1 MLIFHSVFALPLR
14 TSPANPHLTHLPR
27 CATGRNVPHVRVSVP
42 YPLVRVGDVIDDL
55 GQFAVVTRTLVAE
68 DEKVGV
74 IRSVCD
80 NGQRRETVYPPSAT
94 TSQLS
99 RVGEGC
105 VPTPEGLHDFL
116 VQHVHEI
123 AG

>member
-1 MLIFHSVFALPLR
+1 M
-14 TSPANPHLTHLPR
+14 
-27 CATGRNVPHVRVSVP
+27 VRI
-42 YPLVRVGDVIDDL
+42 GDVIDDL
-55 GQFAVVTRTLVAE
+55 GQFAVVTRTLVTK
-68 DEKVGV
+68 DGKVGV
-74 IRSVCD
+74 IRSVCED
-80 NGQRRETVYPPSAT
+80 GQRRETVYPPRAP

-116 VQHVHEI
+116 VQHVREI